1 MSCKPFHFLFGC
13 AVALSVSLPAAM
25 AQTVTGSITGE
36 VTDPSGAVIS
46 KAHVTA
52 ENIDTGVKTEATT
65 NDAGA
70 YTIRFLPIGH
80 YKVVVE
86 AQGFTS
92 ESVPPFAL
100 EIIRR

>member
-1 MSCKPFHFLFGC
+1 MGCKPFHFLFGC

-52 ENIDTGVKTEATT
+52 ENIDTGVKV
-65 NDAGA
+65 NWRRRVWNG
-70 YTIRFLPIGH
+70 IRETFL
-80 YKVVVE
+80 
-86 AQGFTS
+86 
-92 ESVPPFAL
+92 
-100 EIIRR
+100 